1 MKVGKL
7 PSFPWYLRLLAFLAI
22 GGVLYAGFWY
32 FVTSGTRKATKEMQA
47 EIADL
52 KPRNAQSAIVQ
63 QNLNNF
69 KALYKAREEEYA
81 ELKALLPEQKELTM
95 VLQGIQDRAK
105 NSGLVLMRFNPKE
118 DTQQDN
124 YSGKKIDVNVISGF
138 TSLRAFFD
146 QLAHYQ
152 RIVSITNFELKQM
165 EKQSLTKTVEAR
177 FDLTA
182 YYVSS
187 ERLNQAPAPNAKPAA
202 GGAVPG
208 GKAAGEIDMVTF
220 RKTMLWPGKP
230 LSRSWSS
237 GRKVKNDIVVSSGS
251 PPVSNWVVEARRQ
264 GISSDSGSSS
274 PSAIASPAHKKMK
287 RRFCFPDGTP
297 GTPSGQSNAWAL
309 KALSCWG

>member
-138 TSLRAFFD
+138 TSLRTFFD

-202 GGAVPG
+202 GGAVPAP
-208 GKAAGEIDMVTF
+208 AA
-220 RKTMLWPGKP
+220 
-230 LSRSWSS
+230 
-237 GRKVKNDIVVSSGS
+237 
-251 PPVSNWVVEARRQ
+251 
-264 GISSDSGSSS
+264 
-274 PSAIASPAHKKMK
+274 PAPQPAK
-287 RRFCFPDGTP
+287 
-297 GTPSGQSNAWAL
+297 
-309 KALSCWG
+309 

>member
-7 PSFPWYLRLLAFLAI
+7 PSLPWYLRLVAFLAI
-22 GGVLYAGFWY
+22 GGIMYAGFWY

-47 EIADL
+47 EIAEL

-69 KALYKAREEEYA
+69 KALYKSREEEYA

-118 DTQQDN
+118 DLQQDN
-124 YSGKKIDVNVISGF
+124 YSGKKIDVSVVSGF
-138 TSLRAFFD
+138 AGLRTFFD

-152 RIVSITNFELKQM
+152 RIVSITNFELKQI

-187 ERLNQAPAPNAKPAA
+187 ERLQSQVPAPNNKPAA
-202 GGAVPG
+202 GGAVPAP
-208 GKAAGEIDMVTF
+208 AA
-220 RKTMLWPGKP
+220 
-230 LSRSWSS
+230 
-237 GRKVKNDIVVSSGS
+237 
-251 PPVSNWVVEARRQ
+251 
-264 GISSDSGSSS
+264 
-274 PSAIASPAHKKMK
+274 PAPQPAK
-287 RRFCFPDGTP
+287 
-297 GTPSGQSNAWAL
+297 
-309 KALSCWG
+309 

>member
-22 GGVLYAGFWY
+22 GGVMYAGFWY

-105 NSGLVLMRFNPKE
+105 NSGLVLMRFNPRE

-138 TSLRAFFD
+138 ASLRTFFD

-187 ERLNQAPAPNAKPAA
+187 ERLQSQVPAPNGKPAA
-202 GGAVPG
+202 GGAVPAP
-208 GKAAGEIDMVTF
+208 AA
-220 RKTMLWPGKP
+220 
-230 LSRSWSS
+230 
-237 GRKVKNDIVVSSGS
+237 
-251 PPVSNWVVEARRQ
+251 
-264 GISSDSGSSS
+264 
-274 PSAIASPAHKKMK
+274 PAPQPAK
-287 RRFCFPDGTP
+287 
-297 GTPSGQSNAWAL
+297 
-309 KALSCWG
+309 

>member
-7 PSFPWYLRLLAFLAI
+7 PSFPWYLRLVAFLAI
-22 GGVLYAGFWY
+22 GGVMYAGFWY

-47 EIADL
+47 EIAEL

-124 YSGKKIDVNVISGF
+124 YSGKKIDVGVISSFAG
-138 TSLRAFFD
+138 LRTFFD

-165 EKQSLTKTVEAR
+165 DKQSLTKTVEAR

-187 ERLNQAPAPNAKPAA
+187 ERLQSQVPASNNKPAA
-202 GGAVPG
+202 GGAVPAP
-208 GKAAGEIDMVTF
+208 AA
-220 RKTMLWPGKP
+220 
-230 LSRSWSS
+230 
-237 GRKVKNDIVVSSGS
+237 
-251 PPVSNWVVEARRQ
+251 
-264 GISSDSGSSS
+264 
-274 PSAIASPAHKKMK
+274 PAPQPAK
-287 RRFCFPDGTP
+287 
-297 GTPSGQSNAWAL
+297 
-309 KALSCWG
+309 